1 MRLSLLFRMQKQQPL
16 PDLTGA
22 VAAPLSEEAQAM
34 MKLVAALPSSAP
46 AHTPSH
52 SQQLT
57 VFWAA
62 CYI

>member
-22 VAAPLSEEAQAM
+22 VAAPLSEEAEAM

-46 AHTPSH
+46 AHISPH
-52 SQQLT
+52 FQQST

-62 CYI
+62 RYI